1 MTAKMVVPGV
11 YRVPLGPVNAFL
23 IDHDGLTLID
33 TGIPGSAGKI
43 LDAVRDIGKKPA
55 DIRQILLT
63 HAHADHTGSLAALK
77 RELGVVATYM
87 HSLDAELL
95 RQGVAGRPVRPA
107 PGLFNRLFY
116 TAFFARQSGM
126 PKVEP
131 AEVEH
136 IVEDGSV
143 LPVAGGFQ
151 VIHIPG
157 HCAGQVAF
165 LWPEQGGVMFAADA
179 ASNMFGL
186 AYSPIYEDL
195 ALGRRSLRK
204 LGKFKFEVA
213 CFGHGKPITEGA
225 AERFARRWPSAPR

>member
-1 MTAKMVVPGV
+1 MPAKMVVPGV
-11 YRVPLGPVNAFL
+11 YYVSLGPVNAFL
-23 IDHDGLTLID
+23 IDHDGLTLVD

-43 LDAVRDIGKKPA
+43 LDAVREIGKKPE
-55 DIRQILLT
+55 DIRQVLLT
-63 HAHADHTGSLAALK
+63 HVHADHTGSLAALK
-77 RELGVVATYM
+77 RELGVPAYM
-87 HSLDAELL
+87 HPLDAALL
-95 RQGVAGRPVRPA
+95 RQGIAGRPVRPA
-107 PGLFNRLFY
+107 PGLFNLLLY
-116 TAFFARQSGM
+116 TAVFARQSGM

-136 IVEDGSV
+136 MIGDGATLS
-143 LPVAGGFQ
+143 VAGGMQ

-186 AYSPIYEDL
+186 GYAPIYEDL

-204 LGKFKFEVA
+204 LSKFKFEVA
-213 CFGHGKPITEGA
+213 CFGHGKPIVKGA
-225 AERFARRWPSAPR
+225 AERFARKWPGTTK